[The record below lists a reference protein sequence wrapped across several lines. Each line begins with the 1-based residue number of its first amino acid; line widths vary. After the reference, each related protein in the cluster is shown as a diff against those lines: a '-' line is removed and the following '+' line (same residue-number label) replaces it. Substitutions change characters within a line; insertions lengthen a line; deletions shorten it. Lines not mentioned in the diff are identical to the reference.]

1 MLIFSYHFL
10 GYRIAAYRMF
20 VRSGF
25 LPLLMI
31 GFLSSLF
38 FATYLIIKEKKIS
51 PSGRRLVQVLET
63 VTFTE
68 NGKLNLKSNLT
79 VKTSVSYFTPKSD

>member
-1 MLIFSYHFL
+1 
-10 GYRIAAYRMF
+10 MF
-20 VRSGF
+20 VRKGV

-38 FATYLIIKEKKIS
+38 FVTRLIIKEKKVS
-51 PSGRRLVQVLET
+51 PSGRREVQVLET
-63 VTFTE
+63 VTLTE
-68 NGKLNLKSNLT
+68 NGKLTTKSNLT

>member
-1 MLIFSYHFL
+1 
-10 GYRIAAYRMF
+10 MF
-20 VRSGF
+20 AKKGV

-38 FATYLIIKEKKIS
+38 FVTRLIIKEKKVS
-51 PSGRRLVQVLET
+51 PSGRREVQVLET
-63 VTFTE
+63 VTLTE
-68 NGKLNLKSNLT
+68 NGKLTPKSNLT

>member
-1 MLIFSYHFL
+1 
-10 GYRIAAYRMF
+10 MF
-20 VRSGF
+20 VRKGV

-38 FATYLIIKEKKIS
+38 FVTRLIIKEKKIS
-51 PSGRRLVQVLET
+51 PSTTAT
-63 VTFTE
+63 VTLRE
-68 NGKLNLKSNLT
+68 NGKLTPKSNLT

>member
-1 MLIFSYHFL
+1 
-10 GYRIAAYRMF
+10 MF

-38 FATYLIIKEKKIS
+38 FVTRLIIKEKKIS
-51 PSGRRLVQVLET
+51 PSGRREVQVLET
-63 VTFTE
+63 VTLTE
-68 NGKLNLKSNLT
+68 NGK
-79 VKTSVSYFTPKSD
+79 FTPKK

>member
-1 MLIFSYHFL
+1 
-10 GYRIAAYRMF
+10 MF

-38 FATYLIIKEKKIS
+38 FVTRLIIKEKKIS
-51 PSGRRLVQVLET
+51 TSGRREVQVLET
-63 VTFTE
+63 VTLTE
-68 NGKLNLKSNLT
+68 NGKLTPKSNLT

>member
-1 MLIFSYHFL
+1 
-10 GYRIAAYRMF
+10 MF

-38 FATYLIIKEKKIS
+38 FVTRLIIKEKKIS
-51 PSGRRLVQVLET
+51 PSGRREVQVLET
-63 VTFTE
+63 VTLTE
-68 NGKLNLKSNLT
+68 NGKLTPKSNLT
-79 VKTSVSYFTPKSD
+79 VKTFVSYFTPKSD

>member
-1 MLIFSYHFL
+1 
-10 GYRIAAYRMF
+10 MF

-51 PSGRRLVQVLET
+51 PLGRRLVQVLET
-63 VTFTE
+63 ETFTE
-68 NGKLNLKSNLT
+68 NGKLNLKNNLT
-79 VKTSVSYFTPKSD
+79 VKTSVSSLTPKRVTSI

>member
-1 MLIFSYHFL
+1 
-10 GYRIAAYRMF
+10 MF

-38 FATYLIIKEKKIS
+38 FVTRLIIKEKKVS
-51 PSGRRLVQVLET
+51 PSGRREVQVVET
-63 VTFTE
+63 VTLTE
-68 NGKLNLKSNLT
+68 NGKLTPKSNLT
-79 VKTSVSYFTPKSD
+79 VKTSVSYFTSKSD

>member
-1 MLIFSYHFL
+1 ML
-10 GYRIAAYRMF
+10 
-20 VRSGF
+20 VKKGF

-38 FATYLIIKEKKIS
+38 FVTRLIIKEKKIS
-51 PSGRRLVQVLET
+51 PSGRREVQVLET
-63 VTFTE
+63 VTLTE
-68 NGKLNLKSNLT
+68 NGKLTPKSNLT

>member
-1 MLIFSYHFL
+1 
-10 GYRIAAYRMF
+10 MF
-20 VRSGF
+20 VRTGV

-38 FATYLIIKEKKIS
+38 FVTRLIIKEKKIS
-51 PSGRRLVQVLET
+51 PSGRREVQVVET
-63 VTFTE
+63 VTLTE
-68 NGKLNLKSNLT
+68 NGKLTPKSNLT

>member
-1 MLIFSYHFL
+1 
-10 GYRIAAYRMF
+10 MF
-20 VRSGF
+20 VRKGV

-38 FATYLIIKEKKIS
+38 FVTRLIVKEKKIS
-51 PSGRRLVQVLET
+51 PSGRREVQVLET
-63 VTFTE
+63 VTLTG
-68 NGKLNLKSNLT
+68 NGKLTPKCNLT

>member
-1 MLIFSYHFL
+1 
-10 GYRIAAYRMF
+10 MF
-20 VRSGF
+20 VRKGV

-38 FATYLIIKEKKIS
+38 FVTRLIIKEKKIS
-51 PSGRRLVQVLET
+51 PSGRREVQVVET
-63 VTFTE
+63 VTLTE
-68 NGKLNLKSNLT
+68 NGKLTPKSNLT

>member
-1 MLIFSYHFL
+1 
-10 GYRIAAYRMF
+10 MF

-38 FATYLIIKEKKIS
+38 FVTRLIIKEKKIS
-51 PSGRRLVQVLET
+51 PSGRREVQVLET
-63 VTFTE
+63 VTLTE
-68 NGKLNLKSNLT
+68 NGKLTPKSNLT
-79 VKTSVSYFTPKSD
+79 VKTSVSHFTPKSD

>member
-1 MLIFSYHFL
+1 
-10 GYRIAAYRMF
+10 MF
-20 VRSGF
+20 VRKGV

-38 FATYLIIKEKKIS
+38 FVTRLIIKEKKIS
-51 PSGRRLVQVLET
+51 PSGRREVQVLET
-63 VTFTE
+63 VTLTE
-68 NGKLNLKSNLT
+68 NGKLTPKSNLT

>member
-1 MLIFSYHFL
+1 
-10 GYRIAAYRMF
+10 MF
-20 VRSGF
+20 MRSGF

-38 FATYLIIKEKKIS
+38 FVFFLIIKEKKIS

-79 VKTSVSYFTPKSD
+79 VKISVSSLTPKSD

>member
-1 MLIFSYHFL
+1 
-10 GYRIAAYRMF
+10 MF
-20 VRSGF
+20 VRKGV

-38 FATYLIIKEKKIS
+38 FVTRLIIKEKKIS
-51 PSGRRLVQVLET
+51 PSGRREVQVLET
-63 VTFTE
+63 VTLTE
-68 NGKLNLKSNLT
+68 NGKFTPKSNLT

>member
-1 MLIFSYHFL
+1 
-10 GYRIAAYRMF
+10 MF
-20 VRSGF
+20 VRKGV

-38 FATYLIIKEKKIS
+38 FVTRLIVKEKKIS
-51 PSGRRLVQVLET
+51 PSGRREVQVLET
-63 VTFTE
+63 VTLTE
-68 NGKLNLKSNLT
+68 NGKLTPKCNLT

>member
-1 MLIFSYHFL
+1 
-10 GYRIAAYRMF
+10 MF

-38 FATYLIIKEKKIS
+38 FVTRLIIKEKKVS
-51 PSGRRLVQVLET
+51 PSGRREVQVLET
-63 VTFTE
+63 VTLTE
-68 NGKLNLKSNLT
+68 NGKLTPKSNLT

>member
-1 MLIFSYHFL
+1 
-10 GYRIAAYRMF
+10 MF

-38 FATYLIIKEKKIS
+38 FATYLIIKEKEIL
-51 PSGRRLVQVLET
+51 PSGRHLVQVLET

-68 NGKLNLKSNLT
+68 NGKLN
-79 VKTSVSYFTPKSD
+79 

>member
-1 MLIFSYHFL
+1 
-10 GYRIAAYRMF
+10 MF

-38 FATYLIIKEKKIS
+38 FVTRLIIKEKKIS
-51 PSGRRLVQVLET
+51 PSGRREVQVMET
-63 VTFTE
+63 VTLTE
-68 NGKLNLKSNLT
+68 NGK
-79 VKTSVSYFTPKSD
+79 FTPKK

>member
-1 MLIFSYHFL
+1 
-10 GYRIAAYRMF
+10 MF

-38 FATYLIIKEKKIS
+38 FVTRLIIKEKKIS
-51 PSGRRLVQVLET
+51 PSGRREVQVLET
-63 VTFTE
+63 VTLTE
-68 NGKLNLKSNLT
+68 NGKLTPKSNLT
-79 VKTSVSYFTPKSD
+79 VKTSVSYFTPKSDWHLISPYGIAAE

>member
-1 MLIFSYHFL
+1 
-10 GYRIAAYRMF
+10 MF
-20 VRSGF
+20 VRKGV

-38 FATYLIIKEKKIS
+38 FVTRLIIKEKKVS
-51 PSGRRLVQVLET
+51 PSGRREVQVVET
-63 VTFTE
+63 VTLTE
-68 NGKLNLKSNLT
+68 NGKLTPKSNLT

>member
-1 MLIFSYHFL
+1 
-10 GYRIAAYRMF
+10 MF

-38 FATYLIIKEKKIS
+38 FVTRLIIKEKKIS
-51 PSGRRLVQVLET
+51 PSGRREVQVVET
-63 VTFTE
+63 VTLTE
-68 NGKLNLKSNLT
+68 NGKLTPKSNLT

>member
-1 MLIFSYHFL
+1 
-10 GYRIAAYRMF
+10 MF
-20 VRSGF
+20 VRKGV

-38 FATYLIIKEKKIS
+38 FVTRLIIKEKKVS
-51 PSGRRLVQVLET
+51 PSGRREVQVLET
-63 VTFTE
+63 VTLTE
-68 NGKLNLKSNLT
+68 NGKLTPKSNLT

>member
-1 MLIFSYHFL
+1 
-10 GYRIAAYRMF
+10 MF
-20 VRSGF
+20 VRKGV

-38 FATYLIIKEKKIS
+38 FVTRLIVKEKKIS
-51 PSGRRLVQVLET
+51 PSGRREVQVLET
-63 VTFTE
+63 VTLTK
-68 NGKLNLKSNLT
+68 NGKLTPKCNLT

>member
-1 MLIFSYHFL
+1 
-10 GYRIAAYRMF
+10 MF

-38 FATYLIIKEKKIS
+38 FVTRLIIKEKKIS
-51 PSGRRLVQVLET
+51 PSGRREVQVLET
-63 VTFTE
+63 ATLTE
-68 NGKLNLKSNLT
+68 NGKLTPKSNLT

>member
-1 MLIFSYHFL
+1 
-10 GYRIAAYRMF
+10 MF

-38 FATYLIIKEKKIS
+38 FASYLIIKEKKIS

-68 NGKLNLKSNLT
+68 NGKLNLKSNYNLT
-79 VKTSVSYFTPKSD
+79 VKTSVSSFTPKSD

>member
-1 MLIFSYHFL
+1 
-10 GYRIAAYRMF
+10 MF

-38 FATYLIIKEKKIS
+38 FVTRLIIKEKKIS
-51 PSGRRLVQVLET
+51 PSGRREVQVLET
-63 VTFTE
+63 VTLTE
-68 NGKLNLKSNLT
+68 NGKLTPKSNLT